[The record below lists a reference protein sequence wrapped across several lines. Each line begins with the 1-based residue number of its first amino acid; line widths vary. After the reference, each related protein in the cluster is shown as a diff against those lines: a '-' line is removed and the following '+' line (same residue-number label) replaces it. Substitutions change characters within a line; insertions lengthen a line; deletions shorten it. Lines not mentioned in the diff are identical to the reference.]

1 MTNLALLAEGAA
13 TSALDASTKAVIQGG
28 LDTMQATITDVIGIV
43 VVTAVAVIALT
54 SGVNYALRK
63 IRGIM
68 SKAS

>member
-1 MTNLALLAEGAA
+1 MGNALVLASTA
-13 TSALDASTKAVIQGG
+13 TSALDEATKAVIQNG
-28 LDTMQATITDVIGIV
+28 LGTMQATITDVIGIT